1 MWNQKKI
8 GTNEFTYKTEIA
20 SQIQKPNMVTE
31 GEMEGKGKL
40 GVQDEHKHT
49 PIYKIDNQQ

>member
-1 MWNQKKI
+1 
-8 GTNEFTYKTEIA
+8 
-20 SQIQKPNMVTE
+20 MVTE

-40 GVQDEHKHT
+40 GVYDEHKHT